1 MSLPGSTEDIF
12 SAIANPKYR
21 FPEKEVPKGS
31 PAFQLIVTNADE
43 EEKADS
49 DTDESGNKLTK
60 PSKEYYG
67 RRRATIGHCYGQ
79 DARNIQANLARRGS
93 MMPIPERASRSRSP
107 SNRLGVESQS
117 RTRSLSP
124 LAVSVLRRNSLNAIH
139 DQGVVFGSS
148 KERETM
154 LH

>member
-49 DTDESGNKLTK
+49 DTDESGIN
-60 PSKEYYG
+60 SQN
-67 RRRATIGHCYGQ
+67 RQ
-79 DARNIQANLARRGS
+79 RNITVVGVLLLAIV
-93 MMPIPERASRSRSP
+93 MDKM
-107 SNRLGVESQS
+107 LG
-117 RTRSLSP
+117 
-124 LAVSVLRRNSLNAIH
+124 I
-139 DQGVVFGSS
+139 S
-148 KERETM
+148 K
-154 LH
+154 LI